1 MSDPFADLPDIND
14 TPTTAAPATP
24 TASGTTGLP
33 SAPGRHAAPASPA
46 APAGVARPATPAP
59 AAAPAPS
66 GSGLPTSAP
75 RPAAPAAPAAP
86 QPQRPA
92 PTQATSATA
101 PPAATQA
108 PPTPAPQGDS
118 LPDLVL
124 TPTAT
129 SPSASRTTRR
139 GPATPATAATPGVEE
154 ILDDDESGDRIP
166 IDDVLDFLMRGG
178 GSDLHLTVNMPP
190 AMRVRGEMQVIPGY
204 KPLTPEQ
211 VQKTMYS
218 IMSAKQTK
226 RFEEKNELD
235 FAYALPNGAARFRVN
250 VFRQMGSVGGV
261 MRIIPSE
268 IMSLQAL
275 NLPEVL
281 APLAHLERGLVLVT
295 GPTGSGKST
304 TLASI
309 LDYAN
314 RTRRGHIMTIEDP
327 VEFRHQH
334 RGCVVNQREV
344 GEDTESFAAALKSV
358 LRQDPD
364 IILVGEMRDLETIS
378 VALSA
383 AETGHLVLGT
393 LHTKSA
399 QDTVT
404 RIVDVFP
411 ANQQAQIRTQ
421 LAGAV
426 QAIVCQAL
434 TKTLDGNGRQAAVE
448 ILLATPAIRA
458 MIRDDKLQQIPGTL
472 QANGRLGMRTLNQ
485 DLAEHVKSGRIAY
498 EVALEK
504 CTDVGDLNDNLGGP
518 EKGAQYTAQA
528 KRRLASGPGN
538 SQGSPGPAGQ
548 PQRSQIPPMGGTP
561 GEPTS

>member
-1 MSDPFADLPDIND
+1 MSDPFADLPDISD
-14 TPTTAAPATP
+14 TPTPTAATPA
-24 TASGTTGLP
+24 AAGTTGLP
-33 SAPGRHAAPASPA
+33 SMPGRHAAPAVPV
-46 APAGVARPATPAP
+46 APAGAARPATPAP

-75 RPAAPAAPAAP
+75 RQAASPVPQSQQPAAAQAAPA
-86 QPQRPA
+86 
-92 PTQATSATA
+92 TA
-101 PPAATQA
+101 PRAATQA
-108 PPTPAPQGDS
+108 PPAQAPAGDS

-124 TPTAT
+124 TPTAAN
-129 SPSASRTTRR
+129 PSASRTTRR

-166 IDDVLDFLMRGG
+166 IDEVLDFLMRGG

-434 TKTLDGNGRQAAVE
+434 TKTLDGKGRQAAVE

-498 EVALEK
+498 DVALEK

-528 KRRLASGPGN
+528 QRRLANGTGASSGGP
-538 SQGSPGPAGQ
+538 SPAGQ
-548 PQRSQIPPMGGTP
+548 SQRSAIPPMGGTP
-561 GEPTS
+561 GQPTH